1 MSGLRKGG
9 ENRRG
14 KRQEGGKERG
24 GDARVRYL
32 GDFCVVFISVIF
44 LHPDRSESKR
54 RDRDRS

>member
-44 LHPDRSESKR
+44 LHPDRSESKKG
-54 RDRDRS
+54 S